1 MSDEHS
7 SVKEQL
13 FNALLQPYIVGEF
26 YKIPK
31 NILKDMIE
39 DIDRL
44 TNKYKIETVLVPA
57 IPPTLETVPAIPPT
71 LETVPAI
78 SPTLEDDSST
88 DQNNTNCYLLGTS
101 NGVLELN
108 PRVIFR
114 KYRSEDNITFRM
126 GYGKGLDAIP
136 YEPYD
141 PASPTLEHKAILNFY
156 KKLYPDSEL
165 CEYVLTLDAACLE
178 GENREQR
185 FYFEQGRGSNGK
197 SMKQTLKRYTFGDY
211 ATSLQTTALT
221 RKRPDSGAASPDIIV
236 LKGKRYIF
244 SGEPDPGEKLNSA
257 RMKQLCSGEDIGARR
272 LYGNM
277 EKFKLMG
284 KIFLVCNDLPQIS
297 AMDTNIWRRI
307 RVIPHVATFVNSD
320 IPEDPEHHIYHKD
333 FDLSRKIC
341 ETSWRVAYLGI
352 LVYYYET
359 RYLKFGLVEPD
370 SVKVASEKY
379 RIENDTFSAF
389 AAETFV
395 VETGAGP
402 IKLADILTKY
412 REWKKAMP
420 GATEMKKA
428 MIVERMKSI
437 SARGSTEV
445 EFKGVRFVDDHA

>member
-1 MSDEHS
+1 MSDGYS

-13 FNALLQPYIVGEF
+13 FNVLLQPYIVGEF

-44 TNKYKIETVLVPA
+44 TNKYKTVLVPA
-57 IPPTLETVPAIPPT
+57 IPPTLTIETVPAIPPT
-71 LETVPAI
+71 P
-78 SPTLEDDSST
+78 EDASSINE
-88 DQNNTNCYLLGTS
+88 NNTNRYLLGTS

-114 KYRSEDNITFRM
+114 KYSSKDNITFRM
-126 GYGKGLDAIP
+126 GCGEGLDAIP

-141 PASPTLEHKAILNFY
+141 PATPTLEHKAILNFY
-156 KKLYPDSEL
+156 EKLYPDTEL

-178 GENREQR
+178 GENCEKQ
-185 FYFEQGRGSNGK
+185 FYIELGSGSNGK
-197 SMKQTLKRYTFGDY
+197 SMKQMLKRYTFGDY

-221 RKRPDSGAASPDIIV
+221 RKRPDSSAASPDIIA

-244 SGEPDPGEKLNSA
+244 SGEPDNGEKINSA
-257 RMKQLCSGEDIGARR
+257 FMKQLCGGEYIEARR

-284 KIFLVCNDLPQIS
+284 KIFLACNDLPQIS
-297 AMDTNIWRRI
+297 AMDNSTWQRI
-307 RVIPHVATFVNSD
+307 RVIPHVTTFVNSD

-341 ETSWRVAYLGI
+341 QTSWRVAYLGI

-359 RYLKFGLVEPD
+359 KYLKFGLVEPD

-389 AAETFV
+389 AAEYLV
-395 VETGAGP
+395 VDPGASP
-402 IKLADILTKY
+402 IRWIDVLNRYKD
-412 REWKKAMP
+412 WKKYMP
-420 GATEMKKA
+420 GMAEMKKDTFRD
-428 MIVERMKSI
+428 RMKLI
-437 SARGSTEV
+437 SAAGSSDTE
-445 EFKGVRFVDDHA
+445 FLGVRFKDDHA